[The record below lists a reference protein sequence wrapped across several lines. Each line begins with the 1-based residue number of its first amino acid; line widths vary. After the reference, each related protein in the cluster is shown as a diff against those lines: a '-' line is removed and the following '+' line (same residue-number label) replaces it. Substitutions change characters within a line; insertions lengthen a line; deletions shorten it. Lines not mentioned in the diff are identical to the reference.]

1 MLFFMSYFN
10 IVWRWM
16 VSRFITYKG
25 EQMWKKRKECEAV
38 FSKTLPRTKTGYQ
51 IIYSIKISKLGLSI
65 YFIKN

>member
-1 MLFFMSYFN
+1 MLFLWAIVN

-25 EQMWKKRKECEAV
+25 EQMWKKREECEAV
-38 FSKTLPRTKTGYQ
+38 FRYK
-51 IIYSIKISKLGLSI
+51 IIYSTKISKLGLSI